1 MFARLSIVGVVCLG
15 ATVLAAQ
22 SRSPQGEPQRPTF
35 TGRIESVR
43 VDLYVLSGAQPV
55 DDLRLDEIAV
65 LEDGV
70 PQAIQTFERI
80 AFAARDAA
88 VPTAPARTLEV
99 SRRIAA
105 DARTRLFVVFLEAR
119 DVGFALGPRVQ
130 TRFPLVEVLNGL
142 VGPDDLVA
150 VMTPYMEVEDL
161 TFTRGLPKIDD
172 RWFPDPS
179 VDPKHLLWDA
189 CFPPRTDGTNENM
202 KYRDAERRIFDG
214 LEALVAYLGA
224 LREERSHVLVV
235 SDGWLQYTED
245 TSLQARRPPRLPGPL
260 IGGRGRQDAGVISS
274 QGDVTMTER
283 VWQECEA
290 DLQALAGL
298 DHRNRIRELAEHA
311 NRSNVSFHP
320 ISPAG
325 PDPSTRTGSAGR
337 GGGPFVNST
346 PLLRQGA
353 LRDLGDSTGGVSIV
367 NTNDFERHLARIVT
381 STSAYY
387 LLGYTPANRDLDG
400 RYRRITVRVSR
411 PGVEVHARPGYLA
424 VPPPKEVSV
433 TVPPVSPVDEALGR
447 LDVAV
452 RAEGR
457 LVPDDGAAFFRAGSA
472 ARAPFMATTDP
483 RFRRVERLRLEVPAR
498 DTIPA
503 AARLLDRRG
512 EPRSVPVT
520 VTERHDEATGSRW
533 TVLDVTLAP
542 LAIGDYLIEVRH
554 GKTTQY
560 AAFRIVQ

>member
-1 MFARLSIVGVVCLG
+1 
-15 ATVLAAQ
+15 
-22 SRSPQGEPQRPTF
+22 
-35 TGRIESVR
+35 
-43 VDLYVLSGAQPV
+43 
-55 DDLRLDEIAV
+55 
-65 LEDGV
+65 
-70 PQAIQTFERI
+70 
-80 AFAARDAA
+80 
-88 VPTAPARTLEV
+88 
-99 SRRIAA
+99 
-105 DARTRLFVVFLEAR
+105 
-119 DVGFALGPRVQ
+119 
-130 TRFPLVEVLNGL
+130 
-142 VGPDDLVA
+142 
-150 VMTPYMEVEDL
+150 
-161 TFTRGLPKIDD
+161 
-172 RWFPDPS
+172 
-179 VDPKHLLWDA
+179 
-189 CFPPRTDGTNENM
+189 
-202 KYRDAERRIFDG
+202 
-214 LEALVAYLGA
+214 
-224 LREERSHVLVV
+224 
-235 SDGWLQYTED
+235 
-245 TSLQARRPPRLPGPL
+245 
-260 IGGRGRQDAGVISS
+260 
-274 QGDVTMTER
+274 
-283 VWQECEA
+283 
-290 DLQALAGL
+290 
-298 DHRNRIRELAEHA
+298 
-311 NRSNVSFHP
+311 
-320 ISPAG
+320 
-325 PDPSTRTGSAGR
+325 
-337 GGGPFVNST
+337 VNST

-542 LAIGDYLIEVRH
+542 LAIGDYVIEVRQ
-554 GKTTQY
+554 GTTTQY